1 MFFFLFQPKR
11 TCFFFF
17 RQTRS
22 CSRTQQQRDTCSST
36 LTFPFHLAL
45 SQLFLRL
52 GLARLGFTRGSRS
65 RCCKEGVFSPLQVEF
80 VLTKFTDPA
89 GYLFRFFPI
98 AATVPGMCS
107 QTLDVPKF
115 MLTLVFFQDFLATDW
130 TRQQVQLVH
139 FFCFERSGFCW
150 QWPNTPATES
160 SSAIGNL
167 SAETAASICMR
178 M

>member
-1 MFFFLFQPKR
+1 MFFFPLPAK
-11 TCFFFF
+11 THLFFFF

-22 CSRTQQQRDTCSST
+22 FSRTQQQRDTCSST

-89 GYLFRFFPI
+89 GYLFGFFPI

-139 FFCFERSGFCW
+139 FFLFR
-150 QWPNTPATES
+150 T
-160 SSAIGNL
+160 
-167 SAETAASICMR
+167 
-178 M
+178 